1 MSAIQPG
8 GLHRARLQRPDRSE
22 LGSSNAPE
30 LGCSRIV
37 SLSDPPCRWIVLI
50 AAATFGASQAAE
62 GIDGG
67 AEIGEGI
74 KPGVCGT
81 SDPPPGSCE
90 ADGTE
95 QVCNDLD
102 LVVALFVVFRSDPD
116 ESDLLWEQSQLH
128 RFEIPFCRTT
138 RVRCG
143 ILQMTRL
150 QRGVSI
156 VTCEKANFADLATMF

>member
-1 MSAIQPG
+1 M
-8 GLHRARLQRPDRSE
+8 
-22 LGSSNAPE
+22 
-30 LGCSRIV
+30 
-37 SLSDPPCRWIVLI
+37 VLI

-67 AEIGEGI
+67 AEIREGI

-81 SDPPPGSCE
+81 SDPPPGPCE
-90 ADGTE
+90 AYGTE
-95 QVCNDLD
+95 QVRYDLD
-102 LVVALFVVFRSDPD
+102 LVVALFVVFGSDPD

-143 ILQMTRL
+143 IL
-150 QRGVSI
+150 
-156 VTCEKANFADLATMF
+156 